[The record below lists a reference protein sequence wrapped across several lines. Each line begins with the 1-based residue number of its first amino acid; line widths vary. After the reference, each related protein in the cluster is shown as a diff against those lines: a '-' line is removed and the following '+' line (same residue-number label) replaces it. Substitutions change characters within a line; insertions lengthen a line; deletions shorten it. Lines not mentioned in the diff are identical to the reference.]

1 MMATLSGIAPIVP
14 SGGSWVA
21 PTRLIGAKSTRSG
34 WEFQSVAVRA
44 NASDVDGAPDQS
56 QRLRL
61 HLFVGKL
68 AQEVEIAPLV
78 SLQHMIEVD
87 GAVAAP
93 VLRTVRPERRGASL
107 LFELRIIDAVDQVID
122 VSEHYGRACVFFQ
135 GACCRTPLDD
145 GAVGSQASR

>member
-78 SLQHMIEVD
+78 SLQHMIEVE

-93 VLRTVRPERRGASL
+93 VLRTGRPERRGASL
-107 LFELRIIDAVDQVID
+107 QFAIRNPQFQPTALGVELDQVA
-122 VSEHYGRACVFFQ
+122 VLNQGKRASHGRL
-135 GACCRTPLDD
+135 R
-145 GAVGSQASR
+145 